1 MAKKLPSKVSSPKF
15 SRELRP
21 GTMEIRSGTDPDTH
35 QFCASYCHR
44 PSLETLEFFEGAD
57 QCKKEIKPSAACY
70 FAVALLYVGLVLS
83 LVLVLA
89 CLVNLNNKPS
99 AKEALL
105 LVGSLVLAYVSFT
118 CATLM
123 QTHCSNCNGLVGLG
137 KVLLILLGYAGIV
150 SLIYFG
156 TKLLQA
162 LTSN

>member
-1 MAKKLPSKVSSPKF
+1 MAKKLPSNV
-15 SRELRP
+15 SREISP
-21 GTMEIRSGTDPDTH
+21 GSFEIRSGTDPDSH
-35 QFCASYCHR
+35 QFCVSYCQR
-44 PSLETLEFFEGAD
+44 PGLETIEFFEGSD
-57 QCKKEIKPSAACY
+57 QCKTSTDGKPSLACY

-89 CLVNLNNKPS
+89 CLVNLNQKPS

-123 QTHCSNCNGLVGLG
+123 QTHCSKCNGLVGLG

-150 SLIYFG
+150 SLIFGG
-156 TKLLQA
+156 TKLLKA
-162 LTSN
+162 LIAS